1 MQVNG
6 SNNFITAGNPVE
18 ALSNLHEP
26 AEMPG
31 IKTVSDGEI
40 ISGVVTDISD
50 GVVSIDLG
58 QNVVVNARC
67 DAALNLI
74 MGSKV
79 SMLVSTLPGQT
90 IELKPLFTNMAQ
102 EQLAGRAIA
111 DAGLPCDDISMKL
124 VSDLLSEGMSIDKD
138 SLNTMYRQVVS
149 NPEVSST
156 LIVRMNKM
164 GMEIKP
170 SNVQGF
176 NAADNFADKISD
188 TVKSIADLI
197 PDEIT
202 QMCDAGQSEDAVAIF
217 KECINI
223 IAEDS
228 DFQNIETMN
237 PDEIKEQALPDAIQT
252 EIVGEIDEAT
262 AEDENKQSVGLT
274 LKPGNPE
281 SEIDISKDSIQGKE
295 IESVLPKEGDGKSSL
310 TEIIKNEIS
319 ALHSKSDNGTLNSED
334 IYKFFETTERKA
346 VFKEA
351 LTKAFAIKPEE
362 FAGKS
367 DVKEFYDELC
377 DKVKQI
383 SAKLMSTVSGNEN
396 LSTHIENFT
405 RNVDFV
411 DQLNKFVPYIQLPIK
426 MGDNSRTGD
435 LCVYANKRNLSEAN
449 DNITALLRLDMQY
462 LGYTEVYVAL
472 QESKVTTNFRLES
485 EESLNL
491 IQSHINELTDRLE
504 SKGYSLDVNTSVID
518 RNSSLSEVIAGAGTK
533 SVAGSNVGTNTEI
546 YRFDARA

>member
-58 QNVVVNARC
+58 QNVVINARC

-164 GMEIKP
+164 GMEITP

-252 EIVGEIDEAT
+252 EIVG
-262 AEDENKQSVGLT
+262 K
-274 LKPGNPE
+274 
-281 SEIDISKDSIQGKE
+281 IDISKDSIQGKE

-310 TEIIKNEIS
+310 TEIIKSEIS
-319 ALHSKSDNGTLNSED
+319 ALHSKADNGTLNSED

-533 SVAGSNVGTNTEI
+533 SVAGNNVGTNTEI